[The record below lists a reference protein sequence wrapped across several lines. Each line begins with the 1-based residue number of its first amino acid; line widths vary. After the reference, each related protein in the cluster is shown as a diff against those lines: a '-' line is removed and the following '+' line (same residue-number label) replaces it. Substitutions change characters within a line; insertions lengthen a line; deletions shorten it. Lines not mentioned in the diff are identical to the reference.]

1 MKIGSKWL
9 STNGTMFE
17 IDDIRVINGDT
28 WVFYTNLFTMQTYS
42 CLIAAFTAR
51 FTEDINAK

>member
-17 IDDIRVINGDT
+17 IDDIRDINGET
-28 WVFYTNLFTMQTYS
+28 WVFYTNTFTMKMFS
-42 CLIAAFTAR
+42 CLLDAFKLR
-51 FTEDINAK
+51 FKEIL